1 MSDTTITTK
10 APKTSVI
17 TLHAG
22 GTTMTLLAAKRADGS
37 AVTTVTTK
45 DGKTSARGMSETHE
59 SMEKAKEHL
68 TALSVK
74 AEKSG
79 GPGRRRVRL
88 PRNRT
93 RSATFLSRRRGS
105 DHARG
110 TALV

>member
-22 GTTMTLLAAKRADGS
+22 GTTMTLLATKRADGS
-37 AVTTVTTK
+37 AITTVTTK
-45 DGKTSARGMSETHE
+45 DGKTSTKGMTETHE

-74 AEKSG
+74 AEKLGWTRKTAGAFASK
-79 GPGRRRVRL
+79 PDAFSDL
-88 PRNRT
+88 PKPPK
-93 RSATFLSRRRGS
+93 GK
-105 DHARG
+105 
-110 TALV
+110 